1 MPKLSI
7 IIPCYYN
14 EENIPVTGQKLMEM
28 ETLLPV
34 GTETEYVF
42 VDDGSKDNT
51 LQALLDFKGKY
62 PDKVRVV
69 KLAGNV
75 GSYNALVAGMEFAT
89 GDCLTVISADLQ
101 DPPELIPK
109 MYDYWLKGIKFVVA
123 SRTDRQ
129 EPFFSKAFS
138 NLYHSLIKRLALSN
152 IPKGGFDF
160 VLFDRKLKDELLK
173 MREKD
178 TNSLYLLAWM
188 NFEMVSIPYSRNKRE
203 IGKSRWTMKK
213 KIKLFIDSFVSFSF
227 FPLRLITVLG
237 FIIGFVALIYS
248 GIIIAQKI
256 SGKVP
261 VSGWS
266 SMMLIILLT
275 SSFQMIAIGILG
287 EYLWRVLEAARNR
300 PLYVVEKVYE

>member
-1 MPKLSI
+1 MPKISI

-14 EENIPVTGQKLMEM
+14 EENIPVTGKKLIDI
-28 ETLLPV
+28 ETSFPA
-34 GTETEYVF
+34 GTEFEYVF

-51 LQALLDFKGKY
+51 MQALLTFKEKY
-62 PDKVRVV
+62 PQKVRII

-75 GSYNALVAGMEFAT
+75 GSYNALVAGMEYAT

-109 MYDYWLKGIKFVVA
+109 MFDYWLNGIKFVVA
-123 SRTDRQ
+123 SRYDRQ
-129 EPFFSKAFS
+129 EPFFSKMFS
-138 NLYHSLIKRLALSN
+138 NLYHSLIKKLALKN

-160 VLFDRKLKDELLK
+160 VLFDKKLKDELLK
-173 MREKD
+173 MKEKD

-203 IGKSRWTMKK
+203 IGKSRWTTRK

-256 SGKVP
+256 TGKVP

>member
-14 EENIPVTGQKLMEM
+14 EDNIPVTGQKLLEN
-28 ETLLPV
+28 EASFPA
-34 GTETEYVF
+34 GTEIEYVF
-42 VDDGSKDNT
+42 VDDGSKDDT
-51 LQALLDFKGKY
+51 MRSLLAFKEKCGGR
-62 PDKVRVV
+62 VRIV

-75 GSYNALVAGMEFAT
+75 GSYNAIVAGMEYAT
-89 GDCLTVISADLQ
+89 GDCCTVISADLQ

-123 SRTDRQ
+123 SRTDRE

-138 NLYHSLIKRLALSN
+138 NFYHFMIKKLALSN
-152 IPKGGFDF
+152 VPKGGFDF
-160 VLFDRKLKDELLK
+160 VLFDSLLKDELLK
-173 MREKD
+173 MKEKD

-188 NFEMVSIPYSRNKRE
+188 NFEMVNIPYKRARRE
-203 IGKSRWTMKK
+203 IGKSRWTLKK

-256 SGKVP
+256 NGKIP

-266 SMMLIILLT
+266 SMMLIVLLT

-287 EYLWRVLEAARNR
+287 EYLWRVLEASRKR
-300 PLYVVEKVYE
+300 PLYIVEKVYE

>member
-1 MPKLSI
+1 MPKVSV

-14 EENIPVTGQKLMEM
+14 EENIPVTGSKLIEV
-28 ETLLPV
+28 EASFPA
-34 GTETEYVF
+34 GTEIEYVF
-42 VDDGSKDNT
+42 VDDGSKDKT
-51 LQALLDFKGKY
+51 LEALLDFKKKY
-62 PDKVRVV
+62 GERVRIV

-75 GSYNALVAGMEFAT
+75 GSYNAIVAGMEYAT

-109 MYDYWLKGIKFVVA
+109 MYDYWQKGIKFVVA
-123 SRTDRQ
+123 SRNDRE
-129 EPFFSKAFS
+129 EPFFSKFFS
-138 NLYHSLIKRLALSN
+138 NLYHSLIKKLALKN

-160 VLFDRKLKDELLK
+160 VLFDKKLKDELLK
-173 MREKD
+173 MKEKD

-188 NFEMVSIPYSRNKRE
+188 NFDMVNIPYTRAKRE
-203 IGKSRWTMKK
+203 IGRSRWTLKK
-213 KIKLFIDSFVSFSF
+213 KMKLFIDSFVSFSF

-256 SGKVP
+256 NGKIP

-266 SMMLIILLT
+266 SMMLIVLLT